1 MKNTVSRILLAFYLL
16 GNIPTWAEP
25 TTPTFKL
32 GIVRSGYSL
41 GPGDVIK
48 VGVLDFDEFSGQ
60 QMVLP
65 DGTITLPVIGAV
77 QAAGL
82 SQEELAQE
90 LTDRLKPIT
99 KRPVVSVSLAFM
111 RPLVVN
117 ITGEVRAP
125 GPLQLNSLSSLPT
138 LSSSSATAG
147 TSLRIPLLSNA
158 ISNAGGVTRDADIRR
173 ISISRLNQQGG
184 TSTFTVNL
192 WDRITAQQ
200 AGRDIDLQDGDTVFI
215 PKLSADDT
223 TLNRRLLATSSL
235 APSTVSVR
243 VVGEVNRPGTIRLAA
258 ASTLSGALGEA
269 GGPTDKADLGGA
281 FFTRLASDGRIDRVA
296 INLSNLNDT
305 EQVQEGDI
313 LVIPKSGV
321 SNALDLFS
329 GIFGPF
335 IGLGSLLRVV
345 TNK

>member
-1 MKNTVSRILLAFYLL
+1 MNQTLSPILLAFYLL
-16 GNIPTWAEP
+16 GNIPVWAEP
-25 TTPTFKL
+25 ATPTFKL
-32 GIVRSGYSL
+32 GVVRSGYSL

-99 KRPVVSVSLAFM
+99 KRPIVSVSLAFM

-138 LSSSSATAG
+138 LSGSTATAG

-200 AGRDIDLQDGDTVFI
+200 AHAWGMIWRHLPGAELQ
-215 PKLSADDT
+215 AEAMA
-223 TLNRRLLATSSL
+223 LAQ
-235 APSTVSVR
+235 
-243 VVGEVNRPGTIRLAA
+243 RLAQSPKGMGREVRHA
-258 ASTLSGALGEA
+258 FHEA
-269 GGPTDKADLGGA
+269 QVND
-281 FFTRLASDGRIDRVA
+281 LASQMDYERLRQRDLIDTPA
-296 INLSNLNDT
+296 FHEGLNAF
-305 EQVQEGDI
+305 QEKRAPNFHGD
-313 LVIPKSGV
+313 
-321 SNALDLFS
+321 
-329 GIFGPF
+329 
-335 IGLGSLLRVV
+335 
-345 TNK
+345 